1 MTSTTE
7 PLSTSTA
14 SSKVPSMMFRSL
26 RHRNARLFF
35 FGLLVSTIGTWMQ
48 MTAMSLLVYE
58 LTGKA
63 TSVGVTLLCQFLP
76 MLLLGVWAGAV
87 ADRHDKRRIALITQS
102 LLALQ
107 AALLGTLYLLDVLT
121 LPLVYVLSVFLGI
134 VAAFDNPARR
144 GFVIELVEPS
154 EITNALSLNT
164 AVMTGSRIV
173 GPALA
178 AALKGP
184 LGAGWLF
191 VINAA
196 TFTAILWPLLSIDK
210 TRLSPAT
217 RAVRGGTPVRD
228 AMRFITRDRRLLV
241 VFVVF
246 TVVGTFAFNYPV
258 SLLKLAIE
266 RYGSESLF
274 GIMLAATGLGS
285 MVGSLI
291 TAARPRITTW
301 WFFGNGA
308 LLGVSGLALSW
319 APTSWSAVLLS
330 IPVGLG
336 GASFV
341 AAQNAIVQQESPP
354 DMRGR
359 LLALGAV
366 AFLGTTPIGAPV
378 TGWIADNVGAEWSL
392 AYGSM
397 LTLVAVA
404 IGFVLRWRSTRPQV
418 PADHHQTP
426 AMLVDY
432 ADGGG
437 VVPE

>member
-1 MTSTTE
+1 MTSSTE
-7 PLSTSTA
+7 VLPAAKL
-14 SSKVPSMMFRSL
+14 PSMMFRSL

-35 FGLLVSTIGTWMQ
+35 IGLLVSTVGTWMQ

-58 LTGKA
+58 LTGSA
-63 TSVGVTLLCQFLP
+63 TNVGVSLLCQFLP
-76 MLLLGVWAGAV
+76 MLLLGVWAGAI
-87 ADRHDKRRIALITQS
+87 ADRHDKRRIALLTQS
-102 LLALQ
+102 LLAVQ

-121 LPLVYVLSVFLGI
+121 LPIVYLLSVVLGV

-191 VINAA
+191 LINAA
-196 TFTAILWPLLSIDK
+196 TFVAILWPLLAMDS
-210 TRLSPAT
+210 TRLHPAK

-228 AMRFITRDRRLLV
+228 ALRFITRDRRLLV

-258 SLLKLAIE
+258 SLLKLAIA
-266 RYGSESLF
+266 RFGRESLF

-308 LLGVSGLALSW
+308 LLGVAGLALSW
-319 APTSWSAVLLS
+319 APTAWAAIALA
-330 IPVGLG
+330 IPVGFG
-336 GASFV
+336 GAAFV
-341 AAQNAIVQQESPP
+341 SAQNAIMQQESPP

-366 AFLGTTPIGAPV
+366 AFLGTTPIGAPT
-378 TGWIADNVGAEWSL
+378 TGWIADHVSAEWSL
-392 AYGSM
+392 AYGSIV
-397 LTLVAVA
+397 TLVAVA
-404 IGFVLRWRSTRPQV
+404 IGFALRWRSTRAQV
-418 PADHHQTP
+418 PSDHDQLP
-426 AMLVDY
+426 PMLVDY

-437 VVPE
+437 VVP